1 MNPDQMRDAS
11 LLELFQLETRTQV
24 QVLNNGLLALEH
36 DRPRP
41 RSWKPACARRIRSR
55 GGAHRRPASGGA
67 HRARDGRLPGGGAG
81 RPAAPAGQRYRRAA
95 AGHGSAAARGH
106 ARRRA
111 GRGDRPAGRAPE
123 QRAQPAARCIACA
136 AARAPAVRFLP
147 PLQRPGDPPPAPPE
161 PAPLAVER
169 PGAGRRRARAARHGR
184 YLEQAAGTVQ
194 RDAGRIALDRAVQRV
209 HAAAAAH
216 AGGRRASAGRRA
228 RGAGRPDGRRAG
240 AGGAGRRPAH
250 RRAVRARAGR
260 THGRGRRVRLA
271 HGASGAA
278 LVRHGAGLPHAA
290 LRRWP
295 GRHGAHGARPGT
307 LAGQAGATGD
317 RGRIHSGR
325 PRHPGQAGRAVD
337 APAAQCGGPWHRDA
351 DGPHRGRQAAGRP
364 DPPVR
369 AACRRHVVDRAVG

>member
-1 MNPDQMRDAS
+1 MRAAHSLKGRRAS
-11 LLELFQLETRTQV
+11 ST
-24 QVLNNGLLALEH
+24 
-36 DRPRP
+36 
-41 RSWKPACARRIRSR
+41 CIRRCI
-55 GGAHRRPASGGA
+55 AHAMEDCLVA
-67 HRARDGRLPGGGAG
+67 AQEGRLRLQASDIDALLLGTDLL
-81 RPAAPAGQRYRRAA
+81 QRV
-95 AGHGSAAARGH
+95 

-123 QRAQPAARCIACA
+123 QRAPPAARCIACA
-136 AARAPAVRFLP
+136 AARAPAVRLP
-147 PLQRPGDPPPAPPE
+147 ARRAAAGRSTAS
-161 PAPLAVER
+161 AARAGAAAAVER

-209 HAAAAAH
+209 HALRAH

-250 RRAVRARAGR
+250 RRAVRASR
-260 THGRGRRVRLA
+260 THGELAERTADGAGRRVRLA

-278 LVRHGAGLPHAA
+278 LVRIHGAGLPHAA